1 MLVNTSRFVLWFCV
15 SDVSNII
22 ICEKLRDE
30 NFWFWLVFVN
40 CLSDGGAVV
49 VATIKFAV
57 MCVVVVCVIFFVRC
71 DADEH
76 INIR

>member
-1 MLVNTSRFVLWFCV
+1 M

-40 CLSDGGAVV
+40 CLSDGGVVV

-57 MCVVVVCVIFFVRC
+57 MCVVVCRRYYFFVCC

>member
-1 MLVNTSRFVLWFCV
+1 MNTSRFVLWFCV

-30 NFWFWLVFVN
+30 TFWFWFVLLIVCLMVACRRGDDKICCDVCC
-40 CLSDGGAVV
+40 CLSSVL
-49 VATIKFAV
+49 
-57 MCVVVVCVIFFVRC
+57 FFVRC